1 VRVESEPAGARILVD
16 GLDTGLSTPA
26 EVPMAMDARPLLR
39 LESGQRLRGEVAVTE
54 AMVQSGVVKVPLAA
68 GGPAAPGRA
77 GGPDP
82 VPGNPGGRVN
92 PRTTAVTVHVTG
104 SYPFEVS
111 GCGQSSPSASV
122 HELQVEAPCQVR
134 LRAPKYYLDDVRAIG
149 ASAGRVDMAAP
160 QLARVQLRSKLEVCT
175 VILNDQAVGS
185 PPVDL
190 ELAAGTYRVAIQCPD
205 RTYTIRALT
214 IEPGQSNRRLDDLLP

>member
-1 VRVESEPAGARILVD
+1 
-16 GLDTGLSTPA
+16 
-26 EVPMAMDARPLLR
+26 
-39 LESGQRLRGEVAVTE
+39 VAVTE
-54 AMVQSGVVKVPLAA
+54 AMLKRGVVQVSLTAWD
-68 GGPAAPGRA
+68 PAAPGGRTGAA
-77 GGPDP
+77 GSQPGDRGESGGRTN
-82 VPGNPGGRVN
+82 PGNV
-92 PRTTAVTVHVTG
+92 AVTVHVTG

-111 GCGQSSPSASV
+111 GCGQSSAPASA
-122 HELQVEAPCQVR
+122 HELQVAAPCQLR
-134 LRAPKYYLDDVRAIG
+134 LRAPKYYLDETRPIG
-149 ASAGRVDMAAP
+149 ASAGRIDMAAP

-175 VILNDQAVGS
+175 VVLNEQAVGS